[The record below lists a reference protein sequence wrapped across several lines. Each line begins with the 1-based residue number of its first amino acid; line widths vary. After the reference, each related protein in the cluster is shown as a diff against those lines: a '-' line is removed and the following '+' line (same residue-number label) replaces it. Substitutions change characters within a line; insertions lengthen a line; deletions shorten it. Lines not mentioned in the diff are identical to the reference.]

1 MSLQLMIRYSDGDGG
16 FHLLVA
22 VAGGWD
28 MWRDI
33 IMDGFAASIGNDA
46 ERAYA
51 FVFFV
56 GGILL
61 LLGVHCSIISVRS
74 RSLCPCSWGIACCW
88 CRL

>member
-1 MSLQLMIRYSDGDGG
+1 MSLQLMIRNSDGDGG

-51 FVFFV
+51 FGFFM

-61 LLGVHCSIISVRS
+61 LF
-74 RSLCPCSWGIACCW
+74 WGYIAV
-88 CRL
+88 LYP

>member
-1 MSLQLMIRYSDGDGG
+1 MVTGG

-51 FVFFV
+51 CGRDTAPF
-56 GGILL
+56 GGY
-61 LLGVHCSIISVRS
+61 
-74 RSLCPCSWGIACCW
+74 IAV
-88 CRL
+88 LYP

>member
-1 MSLQLMIRYSDGDGG
+1 MVTGG

-51 FVFFV
+51 FVFFCGRDTAPF
-56 GGILL
+56 GGY
-61 LLGVHCSIISVRS
+61 
-74 RSLCPCSWGIACCW
+74 IAV
-88 CRL
+88 LYP

>member
-16 FHLLVA
+16 
-22 VAGGWD
+22 G
-28 MWRDI
+28 DI
-33 IMDGFAASIGNDA
+33 IMDGFTASIGNDA

>member
-1 MSLQLMIRYSDGDGG
+1 MATGG

-33 IMDGFAASIGNDA
+33 IMDGFAASIGTDA

-51 FVFFV
+51 FVF
-56 GGILL
+56 
-61 LLGVHCSIISVRS
+61 S
-74 RSLCPCSWGIACCW
+74 
-88 CRL
+88 

>member
-16 FHLLVA
+16 
-22 VAGGWD
+22 
-28 MWRDI
+28 DI
-33 IMDGFAASIGNDA
+33 IMDGFTASIGNDA

-61 LLGVHCSIISVRS
+61 LF
-74 RSLCPCSWGIACCW
+74 WGYIAV
-88 CRL
+88 LYP